1 MQFCW
6 DSCIADPAITIHV
19 LHRLSIFWVYRRY
32 STSGKQWSITW
43 QESLRFSTA
52 CQGSAVN
59 QYKEGSPCSQDYIFH
74 TVPFNKPR
82 SESTVEHLQILANDS
97 INSLCLTV
105 QKVTHNLMF
114 LLYFRRKNSFPI
126 SSIAPGCWSRR
137 VCVSV
142 PVLTLNYQKEPTTSG
157 TEPWKEVVSWEA
169 LEALGSTIP
178 KNVNV
183 FTIVLLLFITSP
195 HSPLPFGLKTFL
207 LFECALTP

>member
-1 MQFCW
+1 M
-6 DSCIADPAITIHV
+6 
-19 LHRLSIFWVYRRY
+19 
-32 STSGKQWSITW
+32 
-43 QESLRFSTA
+43 
-52 CQGSAVN
+52 
-59 QYKEGSPCSQDYIFH
+59 
-74 TVPFNKPR
+74 PFNKPR

-157 TEPWKEVVSWEA
+157 TEPWKKVASWEA
-169 LEALGSTIP
+169 LEALGFFYYCVVAVHYKSTFP
-178 KNVNV
+178 
-183 FTIVLLLFITSP
+183 ITFW
-195 HSPLPFGLKTFL
+195 HQKTVL
-207 LFECALTP
+207 LFECAITPENWPIIKGFSSFNTNTFQVEVSSK